1 MEIRCLLGNNFGLI
15 SLLKESFLS
24 SVNLGISERRLRY
37 FYETVSLG
45 SIRAAADRC
54 EVEPSVVSR
63 QIQQLEA
70 ELGCKLLERRGR
82 NVVPTEAAD
91 LVLDH
96 CRDRWA
102 SEETLFTRLG
112 ELKGLQ
118 RGELR
123 VVTGEGFVEEI
134 SNAISFEFC
143 GRYPKINVTLEQ
155 VSGHEVV
162 RMIAQHEAHIGI
174 AYCAPKDSSVR
185 VLKTQRAP
193 VRLVAWPDHP
203 LVKRKA
209 HVTLKDVLPYPVALM
224 QEPFGLR
231 KILRAAEF
239 AEKIELKPTL
249 TTNSLASLK
258 NHVRA
263 RRALTFMSERAV
275 AKEVGAHELVTVRI
289 ANPVLEAAQIQLV
302 VRAEGVASS
311 ALIQLQKTLSDM
323 PLFG

>member
-1 MEIRCLLGNNFGLI
+1 M
-15 SLLKESFLS
+15 SP
-24 SVNLGISERRLRY
+24 VNLGISERRLRY

-45 SIRAAADRC
+45 SIRAAAERC
-54 EVEPSVVSR
+54 EVEPSVVTR

-82 NVVPTEAAD
+82 NVVPTEAAA

-102 SEETLFTRLG
+102 SEETLLTRLS

-118 RGELR
+118 RGELK
-123 VVTGEGFVEEI
+123 VVTGEGFFDAL
-134 SNAISFEFC
+134 SNAISFGFSK
-143 GRYPKINVTLEQ
+143 RYPKINVTLEQ

-162 RMIAQHEAHIGI
+162 RMVSQHEAHIGI

-185 VLKTQRAP
+185 VLKARRAP
-193 VRLVAWPDHP
+193 VRLVTWPGHP
-203 LVKRKA
+203 LARRKA
-209 HVTLKDVLPYPVALM
+209 PVTLKDVLPYPVALM

-239 AEKIELKPTL
+239 ADKLEFKPTL

-258 NHVRA
+258 NHARA
-263 RRALTFMSERAV
+263 QLALTFMSERAV
-275 AKEVGAHELVTVRI
+275 AREVEAGELVTVRI
-289 ANPVLEAAQIQLV
+289 DNPVLEAAEIQLIV
-302 VRAEGVASS
+302 HAEGSASVA
-311 ALIQLQKTLSDM
+311 LQHLQKALSELS
-323 PLFG
+323 LFKA